1 MRKLIVALT
10 LAFALPAAAQ
20 QVVNQGNG
28 SNSVVPWKTRV
39 VTSTGT
45 AVDVFGVRYFATTG
59 APAAVVAV
67 STVSAAATGLVAGA
81 TYRVACDT
89 AVFFRIGAGTPV
101 AVTTDAAFYGP
112 AVEYIGF
119 PSTATGFAAIT
130 LSGTGTCSLLRVT
143 YVP

>member
-1 MRKLIVALT
+1 MRKIIVALT

-28 SNSVVPWKTRV
+28 SNSVVPWKARI
-39 VTSTGT
+39 VTSSG
-45 AVDVFGVRYFATTG
+45 AAIDALPAIYLTTG

>member
-59 APAAVVAV
+59 APAATLAV
-67 STVSAAATGLVAGA
+67 STVSAAATGLTAGA
-81 TYRVACDT
+81 IYRVTCDT
-89 AVFFRIGAGTPV
+89 TVRFRLGTGTPV
-101 AVTTDAAFYGP
+101 ALTTDSAFFGP
-112 AVEYIGF
+112 ATEYIGF
-119 PSTATGFAAIT
+119 PSTATAFAAIT
-130 LSGTGTCSLLRVT
+130 LAGTGTCTLLT
-143 YVP
+143 LTLAP

>member
-1 MRKLIVALT
+1 MRKIIVALT

-28 SNSVVPWKTRV
+28 SNSFVPWKTRI
-39 VTSTGT
+39 VTSSG
-45 AVDVFGVRYFATTG
+45 AAIDALPAIYLTTG